1 MSDHSLESLISKHW
15 HHLPSE
21 EVLDLMGTSA
31 QTGLDHFE
39 VESRRESFGP
49 NLLSQKKG
57 RGPIV
62 RFLLQFHQPLV
73 YILLAAGIVTGIVAE
88 WVDAGVI
95 LGVVLVN
102 AIIGFMQESKAVRAI
117 EALAR
122 SMTTEATLLRGGEVQ
137 RVSSSELVPGDI
149 VMLQSGD
156 KVPADMRLL
165 SVKELRVDESVLT
178 GESLPVSKK
187 ADVLGHDTVL
197 AERRNMA
204 YASTLVTYG
213 QGKGV
218 VVAIGDATE
227 MGRISQLLSEVKS
240 LETPLTRRIAAFSRV
255 LLISILLLGC
265 ATFAAGMLHG
275 EAIIDVFMAAVA
287 LTVGSIPEG
296 LPAAVTIILAV
307 GVSRMAKQRAIIRRL
322 PTVETLGSTTVICSD
337 KTGTLTE
344 NQMTVREIL
353 AGSAKYLVSGSG
365 YDPEGSI
372 ERAEAAGE
380 DSNSSAALREC
391 LRAGLL
397 CNDSRLIQDE
407 AGRWAIQGDP
417 TEGALIV
424 SARKYGL
431 DEAAEVELHPRLD
444 VIPFES
450 EHQFMATLH
459 QSSNGGSPMVYL
471 KGSLESLLDRC
482 ESGLDDDGQVV
493 TLDPDIVRR
502 HVEQMGWQGMRV
514 LAFAR
519 KAWPDSG
526 EPLTHDGVASGLTF
540 LGLQGMIDPPRREA
554 ITAVRACRQAGI
566 TVKMITGDHAL
577 TAVSIAGDIGILGL
591 QSRLPR
597 RANVVTG
604 QDMSLMSDERLTDV
618 AFETNVFARVTPE
631 QKLRLVKA
639 LQSRGEVVA
648 MTGDGV
654 NDAPALKQAN
664 IGVAMGI
671 AGTEVSKEAADMI
684 LTDDNFASIE
694 AAVEEGRCV
703 FDNLV
708 KFIVWA
714 LPTNLGQG
722 LVILTAVFAGITLPI
737 LPVQS
742 LWINMT
748 TAGALGLML
757 AFEPRESGVMQRPPR
772 NPQGPLLSMELLGRM
787 LLMGLLLMAAAYGL
801 FEWKEYN
808 GATAVQ
814 ARTVAV
820 NTFAVISTL
829 YLFNC
834 RSLERSYWAIGLFS
848 NRWIPLGVFLMVL
861 LQLAFTYLP
870 FMNRLFHTEPIG
882 LESWGAIAAAAVVAH
897 FVVGLEK
904 FIARRLFGVNR
915 VVHGDDS
922 PEEEGLDHEGSE
934 TREASA

>member
-1 MSDHSLESLISKHW
+1 M
-15 HHLPSE
+15 
-21 EVLDLMGTSA
+21 
-31 QTGLDHFE
+31 
-39 VESRRESFGP
+39 
-49 NLLSQKKG
+49 
-57 RGPIV
+57 
-62 RFLLQFHQPLV
+62 
-73 YILLAAGIVTGIVAE
+73 
-88 WVDAGVI
+88 
-95 LGVVLVN
+95 
-102 AIIGFMQESKAVRAI
+102 RAI

-122 SMTTEATLLRGGEVQ
+122 SMTTEATLLRGGVVQ
-137 RVSSSELVPGDI
+137 QVNSSELVPGDI
-149 VMLQSGD
+149 VLLQSGD

-187 ADVLGHDTVL
+187 AEVLAHDTVL
-197 AERRNMA
+197 AERKNMA

-213 QGKGV
+213 QAKGV

-227 MGRISQLLSEVKS
+227 MGRISQLLSDVES

-255 LLISILLLGC
+255 LLISILVLGC

-307 GVSRMAKQRAIIRRL
+307 GVSRMAKRRAIIRRL

-353 AGSAKYLVSGSG
+353 AGSAKYLISGSG
-365 YDPEGSI
+365 YDPDGSI

-431 DEAAEVELHPRLD
+431 NEAKERQQNPRID

-450 EHQFMATLH
+450 EHQYMATLH
-459 QSSNGGSPMVYL
+459 RPPNGDSPVVYL

-482 ESGLDDDGQVV
+482 EN
-493 TLDPDIVRR
+493 TLDHEGHIVSLDLDLVRR
-502 HVEQMGWQGMRV
+502 HVEEMGWQGMRV

-554 ITAVRACRQAGI
+554 MAAVKACQQAGI

-597 RANVVTG
+597 RDNVVTG
-604 QDMSLMSDERLTDV
+604 QDMSLMSDEKLTDV
-618 AFETNVFARVTPE
+618 ASETNVFARVTPE

-654 NDAPALKQAN
+654 NDAPALKQAD
-664 IGVAMGI
+664 IGVAMGM

-772 NPQGPLLSMELLGRM
+772 NPQGPLLSGELLGRM

-829 YLFNC
+829 YLLNC
-834 RSLERSYWAIGLFS
+834 RSLERSYWSIGLLS
-848 NRWIPLGVFLMVL
+848 NRWIPLGVLFMAL

-870 FMNRLFHTEPIG
+870 FMNRLFHSEPIG
-882 LESWGAIAAAAVVAH
+882 LESWGAIGAVAILAH

-922 PEEEGLDHEGSE
+922 PEEEGLEHEGSE